1 VGNHQNDQ
9 QLTDSL
15 RPDLSPPLARLNGR
29 VRRRRRV
36 VAHGQRHVL
45 SPSYAGAHRG
55 LARRRWVPL
64 GTSDRLLDAL
74 TLRDWAHTA
83 VSDLITHIDEINRLN
98 VFPVADSDTG
108 ANMLFTMRSALAE
121 ANAGVNA
128 DGSPGCVARVAA
140 ALSAGALNG
149 ARGNSGV
156 ILSQILRGIADVT
169 ATAAADSGGEL
180 PEMDAVILGAGLQRG
195 VELVITSMGG
205 EEVPGTIVSVL
216 RAAADAVEECAHG
229 GEGLAPAITAAG
241 DAAVVALEK
250 TTEQLDVLA
259 DAGAVDAG
267 GRGLL
272 VLLDALRSTISGQAP
287 ARTVYELSPP
297 TQQADPATERPAPQF
312 EVMYLLDGCDA
323 AAADALR
330 NQLEELGE
338 SVAIAQAAAQGS
350 DPLDS
355 YSVHVHTDDAGAA
368 VEAGLVAGR
377 LSRIV
382 VSALSSGVTGLPVG
396 SWTRERAV
404 LAVVDGDGA
413 AELFAGEGACVL
425 QPGPD
430 TGYPATDISAHQLV
444 RALVDTGAAQVMVL
458 PNGYVA
464 AEELVAGCT
473 AAIGWGID
481 VVPIPTGSMVQG
493 LAALAVHEPGRQ
505 AVDDGFTMARAAGAA
520 RHGSVRIATESAL
533 TWAGRCQ
540 PGDGLGI
547 AGDEVLIVAADA
559 AGAGIGLLD
568 LLLASGGDLVTVL
581 VGAGIGTDADA
592 TAVSD
597 ILQEHVHDNHPGTE
611 LVTYRTGHHGDA
623 LLIGVE

>member
-1 VGNHQNDQ
+1 MW
-9 QLTDSL
+9 
-15 RPDLSPPLARLNGR
+15 
-29 VRRRRRV
+29 
-36 VAHGQRHVL
+36 
-45 SPSYAGAHRG
+45 
-55 LARRRWVPL
+55 RRWVKL
-64 GTSDRLLDAL
+64 GASERLLDAI

-121 ANAGVNA
+121 ANAGVNSEG
-128 DGSPGCVARVAA
+128 GSACVARTAA
-140 ALSAGALNG
+140 AMSAGALNG

-169 ATAAADSGGEL
+169 ALAATDSGGEL
-180 PEMDAVILGAGLQRG
+180 PHMDAAILEASLRRG
-195 VELVITSMGG
+195 VDLVITSMGG
-205 EEVPGTIVSVL
+205 DEIPGTIVSVL
-216 RAAADAVEECAHG
+216 RAAADAVRECAQA
-229 GEGLAPAITAAG
+229 GEGLAAAIIAAG

-250 TTEQLDVLA
+250 TPEQLDVLA

-272 VLLDALRSTISGQAP
+272 VLLDALRTTVTGQAP
-287 ARTVYELSPP
+287 ARTVYELSPRAAQP
-297 TQQADPATERPAPQF
+297 EGAAERPAPQF
-312 EVMYLLDGCDA
+312 EVMYRLDGCDP
-323 AAADALR
+323 AAADVLR
-330 NQLEELGE
+330 DRLGELGD
-338 SVAIAQAAAQGS
+338 SVGIAAAPS
-350 DPLDS
+350 SADCT

-368 VEAGLVAGR
+368 VEAGLAAGR

-382 VSALSSGVTGLPVG
+382 ISALSSGGTGLPAG
-396 SWTRERAV
+396 GWIRERAV

-413 AELFAGEGACVL
+413 AELFGGEGACVL
-425 QPGPD
+425 QRD
-430 TGYPATDISAHQLV
+430 PAANEPNISAHQLM
-444 RALVDTGAAQVMVL
+444 RAVVDTGAAQVMVL
-458 PNGYVA
+458 PNGYVP

-493 LAALAVHEPGRQ
+493 LAALAVHETDRQ
-505 AVDDGFTMARAAGAA
+505 AVDDGYTMARAAGAA
-520 RHGSVRIATESAL
+520 RHASVRIATESAL

-559 AGAGIGLLD
+559 VAAAIGLLD

-581 VGAGIGTDADA
+581 VGADIDTEENAA
-592 TAVSD
+592 AVGD
-597 ILQEHVHDNHPGTE
+597 ILEKHMHDHHPGTE
-611 LVTYRTGHHGDA
+611 LVTYRTGHRGDA

>member
-1 VGNHQNDQ
+1 
-9 QLTDSL
+9 
-15 RPDLSPPLARLNGR
+15 
-29 VRRRRRV
+29 
-36 VAHGQRHVL
+36 
-45 SPSYAGAHRG
+45 
-55 LARRRWVPL
+55 L
-64 GTSDRLLDAL
+64 GTSERTPSASQDRLLDAT

-83 VSDLITHIDEINRLN
+83 VSDLITHVDEINRLN

-121 ANAGVNA
+121 ANAGANS
-128 DGSPGCVARVAA
+128 DGGSACVAKAAA

-169 ATAAADSGGEL
+169 ASAAGDSGGEL
-180 PEMDAVILGAGLQRG
+180 PHIDGVIFGAALQRG

-205 EEVPGTIVSVL
+205 DEIPGTIVSVL
-216 RAAADAVEECAHG
+216 RAAADAARECARG
-229 GEGLAPAITAAG
+229 GETLAPAIIAAG

-250 TTEQLDVLA
+250 TPEQLDVLA

-272 VLLDALRSTISGQAP
+272 VLLDALSSAITGQAP
-287 ARTVYELSPP
+287 ARTVYELSPRTAQP
-297 TQQADPATERPAPQF
+297 EGGAERPSPQF
-312 EVMYLLDGCDA
+312 EVMYRLDGCNPPA
-323 AAADALR
+323 ANALR
-330 NQLEELGE
+330 DRLMSLGD
-338 SVAIAQAAAQGS
+338 SVAIAAAPFTNQA
-350 DPLDS
+350 S

-382 VSALSSGVTGLPVG
+382 ISALSSGTTGLPAG
-396 SWTRERAV
+396 GWTRERAV

-413 AELFAGEGACVL
+413 AELFGGEGACVL
-425 QPGPD
+425 QPDPTASD
-430 TGYPATDISAHQLV
+430 PAGNISAHQLM
-444 RALVDTGAAQVMVL
+444 RAVVDTGAAQVMLL

-493 LAALAVHEPGRQ
+493 LAALAVHETGRP
-505 AVDDGFTMARAAGAA
+505 AVDDGYTMARAAGAA

-559 AGAGIGLLD
+559 ISAAIGLLD

-581 VGAGIGTDADA
+581 IGAGIGTDDPELNA
-592 TAVSD
+592 TAIGD
-597 ILQEHVHDNHPGTE
+597 ILEEHMHDHHPGTE
-611 LVTYRTGHHGDA
+611 LVTYRTGHRGDA

>member
-1 VGNHQNDQ
+1 VG
-9 QLTDSL
+9 T
-15 RPDLSPPLARLNGR
+15 PDASEE
-29 VRRRRRV
+29 
-36 VAHGQRHVL
+36 
-45 SPSYAGAHRG
+45 
-55 LARRRWVPL
+55 
-64 GTSDRLLDAL
+64 RLLDAV
-74 TLRDWAHTA
+74 TLRDWAHTV

-121 ANAGVNA
+121 AKAGAAA
-128 DGSPGCVARVAA
+128 DGGQGCVARVAA
-140 ALSAGALNG
+140 ALSTGALNG

-180 PEMDAVILGAGLQRG
+180 RHLDAATLGAALRRG
-195 VELVITSMGG
+195 VELVIASMGG

-216 RAAADAVEECAHG
+216 RAAAGAVGECAE
-229 GEGLAPAITAAG
+229 EGLAAAITAAG

-259 DAGAVDAG
+259 HAGAVDAG

-272 VLLDALRSTISGQAP
+272 VLLDALRYTVTGQAP
-287 ARTVYELSPP
+287 ARTVYELSPRAGP
-297 TQQADPATERPAPQF
+297 PEAPAAHPAPQF
-312 EVMYLLDGCDA
+312 EVMYRLDNCDA

-330 NQLEELGE
+330 DRLEELGE
-338 SVAIAQAAAQGS
+338 SVAIAQAATQES
-350 DPLDS
+350 DRLDS
-355 YSVHVHTDDAGAA
+355 YSVHVHTDDAGSA

-382 VSALSSGVTGLPVG
+382 ISALSSGPAGLPAG
-396 SWTRERAV
+396 GWTRERAV

-413 AELFAGEGACVL
+413 AELFSGEGAFVL
-425 QPGPD
+425 QPDPEAGV
-430 TGYPATDISAHQLV
+430 SAHHLM
-444 RALVDTGAAQVMVL
+444 RAVVDTGAAQVMVL

-493 LAALAVHEPGRQ
+493 LAALAVHQTDRQ
-505 AVDDGFTMARAAGAA
+505 AVDDGYTMARAAGAA
-520 RHGSVRIATESAL
+520 RHGSVRVATESAL

-547 AGDEVLIVAADA
+547 AGDEVLIVAADV
-559 AGAGIGLLD
+559 AGAAIGLVD

-581 VGAGIGTDADA
+581 VGAGIETEATEADA
-592 TAVSD
+592 TAMRD
-597 ILQEHVHDNHPGTE
+597 TLQRHVHDNHPGTE
-611 LVTYRTGHHGDA
+611 LVTYRSGHRGDV

>member
-1 VGNHQNDQ
+1 V
-9 QLTDSL
+9 
-15 RPDLSPPLARLNGR
+15 
-29 VRRRRRV
+29 
-36 VAHGQRHVL
+36 
-45 SPSYAGAHRG
+45 
-55 LARRRWVPL
+55 
-64 GTSDRLLDAL
+64 LDASAV
-74 TLRDWAHTA
+74 RDWAHTA

-121 ANAGVNA
+121 ANAAVGA
-128 DGSPGCVARVAA
+128 DGGPGCVARVAA

-169 ATAAADSGGEL
+169 ATAAADRDGEL
-180 PEMDAVILGAGLQRG
+180 SDIDADLLGAALRRG
-195 VELVITSMGG
+195 IDLVITSMGG
-205 EEVPGTIVSVL
+205 EEIPGTITSVL
-216 RAAADAVEECAHG
+216 RAAAGAVEECANG
-229 GEGLAPAITAAG
+229 GEGLVQATIAAG

-250 TTEQLDVLA
+250 TPEQLDVLA

-272 VLLDALRSTISGQAP
+272 VLLDALRSTVTGQAP
-287 ARTVYELSPP
+287 ARAVYELSPRDVA
-297 TQQADPATERPAPQF
+297 ADQKDGAAERRAPQF
-312 EVMYLLDGCDA
+312 EVMYLLEGCDA
-323 AAADALR
+323 QAADTLR
-330 NQLEELGE
+330 DRLGEFGE
-338 SVAIAQAAAQGS
+338 SVAIAAPSATQGG
-350 DPLDS
+350 

-382 VSALSSGVTGLPVG
+382 ISALSSGATGLPVG

-404 LAVVDGDGA
+404 LAVVDGAGA
-413 AELFAGEGACVL
+413 AELFAGEGACVV

-430 TGYPATDISAHQLV
+430 AVDPATDISAHQLV
-444 RALVDTGAAQVMVL
+444 RAVVDTGAAQVMVL
-458 PNGYVA
+458 PNGYVPA
-464 AEELVAGCT
+464 GELVAGCT

-493 LAALAVHEPGRQ
+493 LAALAVHEPDRQ
-505 AVDDGFTMARAAGAA
+505 AVDDGYTMARAAGAA

-533 TWAGRCQ
+533 TWAGHCK

-559 AGAGIGLLD
+559 AGAAIGLLD
-568 LLLASGGDLVTVL
+568 LLLASGGELVTVL
-581 VGAGIGTDADA
+581 VGAGIKTDDA
-592 TAVSD
+592 AALGGL
-597 ILQEHVHDNHPGTE
+597 LQRHVHDNHPGTE
-611 LVTYRTGHHGDA
+611 LETYRTGHRGDA

>member
-1 VGNHQNDQ
+1 
-9 QLTDSL
+9 
-15 RPDLSPPLARLNGR
+15 
-29 VRRRRRV
+29 
-36 VAHGQRHVL
+36 
-45 SPSYAGAHRG
+45 
-55 LARRRWVPL
+55 
-64 GTSDRLLDAL
+64 
-74 TLRDWAHTA
+74 
-83 VSDLITHIDEINRLN
+83 
-98 VFPVADSDTG
+98 
-108 ANMLFTMRSALAE
+108 
-121 ANAGVNA
+121 
-128 DGSPGCVARVAA
+128 
-140 ALSAGALNG
+140 
-149 ARGNSGV
+149 
-156 ILSQILRGIADVT
+156 
-169 ATAAADSGGEL
+169 
-180 PEMDAVILGAGLQRG
+180 
-195 VELVITSMGG
+195 MGG
-205 EEVPGTIVSVL
+205 EEIPGTIVSVL
-216 RAAADAVEECAHG
+216 RAAAAAVEECANG
-229 GEGLAPAITAAG
+229 GEGLVQATIAAG

-272 VLLDALRSTISGQAP
+272 VLLDALRSTVTGQAP
-287 ARTVYELSPP
+287 ARTVYELSPR
-297 TQQADPATERPAPQF
+297 TQPGDGVAKRPAPQF
-312 EVMYLLDGCDA
+312 EVMYLLDGCEA

-330 NQLEELGE
+330 DRLGELGE
-338 SVAIAQAAAQGS
+338 SVAIAAAPSAAQGG
-350 DPLDS
+350 

-382 VSALSSGVTGLPVG
+382 ISALSSGATGLPVG
-396 SWTRERAV
+396 GWTRERAV

-430 TGYPATDISAHQLV
+430 AVDPATDISAHQLV
-444 RALVDTGAAQVMVL
+444 RAVVDTGAAQVMVL

-481 VVPIPTGSMVQG
+481 VVPIPAGSMVQG
-493 LAALAVHEPGRQ
+493 LAALAVHEPDRQ

-547 AGDEVLIVAADA
+547 AGDEVLIVAADV
-559 AGAGIGLLD
+559 AGAAIGLLD
-568 LLLASGGDLVTVL
+568 LLLASGGELVTVL
-581 VGAGIGTDADA
+581 VGAGIEADDPDID
-592 TAVSD
+592 VSGDIGD
-597 ILQEHVHDNHPGTE
+597 ILERHVHDHHPGTE
-611 LVTYRTGHHGDA
+611 LETYRTRHRGDA

>member
-1 VGNHQNDQ
+1 MGD
-9 QLTDSL
+9 
-15 RPDLSPPLARLNGR
+15 
-29 VRRRRRV
+29 
-36 VAHGQRHVL
+36 
-45 SPSYAGAHRG
+45 
-55 LARRRWVPL
+55 
-64 GTSDRLLDAL
+64 SDRLLDAPA
-74 TLRDWAHTA
+74 LRDWAHTA

-121 ANAGVNA
+121 ANVGIGT
-128 DGSPGCVARVAA
+128 DGGPSCVARVAS
-140 ALSAGALNG
+140 ALSVGALNG

-169 ATAAADSGGEL
+169 APAAADCGGEL
-180 PEMDAVILGAGLQRG
+180 PHMDAALLGAALQRG
-195 VELVITSMGG
+195 VELVISSMGG
-205 EEVPGTIVSVL
+205 QEVSGTIVSVL
-216 RAAADAVEECAHG
+216 RAAADAVDECATD
-229 GEGLAPAITAAG
+229 GLAAAITAAG

-250 TTEQLDVLA
+250 TPEQLDVLA

-272 VLLDALRSTISGQAP
+272 VLLDALGSTVSGQAP
-287 ARTVYELSPP
+287 ARTVYELSPRA
-297 TQQADPATERPAPQF
+297 QPAAGAPERPAPQF
-312 EVMYLLDGCDA
+312 EVMYGLDGCDA
-323 AAADALR
+323 AAADLLR
-330 NQLEELGE
+330 QRLEELGE
-338 SVAIAQAAAQGS
+338 SVAIAAARS
-350 DPLDS
+350 DS

-368 VEAGLVAGR
+368 VEAGLGAGR

-382 VSALSSGVTGLPVG
+382 ISALSSGVVGLPAG

-413 AELFAGEGACVL
+413 AQLFAGEGANVL
-425 QPGPD
+425 QPAGEAGD
-430 TGYPATDISAHQLV
+430 PATGISAHQLM
-444 RALVDTGAAQVMVL
+444 RAVVDTGAAQVMLL

-493 LAALAVHEPGRQ
+493 LAALAVHETDRP
-505 AVDDGFTMARAAGAA
+505 AVDDGYTMARAAGTA
-520 RHGSVRIATESAL
+520 RYGSVRVATESAL

-540 PGDGLGI
+540 PGDGLGL
-547 AGDEVLIVAADA
+547 AGGEVLIVAPDA
-559 AGAGIGLLD
+559 AAAASGLID

-581 VGAGIGTDADA
+581 VGADIEADASGISA
-592 TAVSD
+592 TAVCD
-597 ILQEHVHDNHPGTE
+597 ILREHVHDSLPGTE
-611 LVTYRTGHHGDA
+611 LVIYRTGHRGDA